1 MNIISLINMDLCTI
15 MLIFQNEELQ
25 ILSSSALI
33 ESEDEKL

>member
-1 MNIISLINMDLCTI
+1 MNIISLINMDLCTL

>member
-1 MNIISLINMDLCTI
+1 MNIISLINMDLCTV